1 MTSVDLM
8 GVAIDWLDAYRAG
21 DLFIV
26 DLYADDASLQC
37 HCGGE
42 KELRGTDAITAY
54 WRHRLVENPAGDLI
68 DLQWDG
74 SDVVLD
80 FRVPGGIVQAMLT
93 FDADGSLLRSR
104 CGPLQSGHPAP
115 RLSA

>member
-1 MTSVDLM
+1 MPIARVTFSLLICM
-8 GVAIDWLDAYRAG
+8 PTMLRCNAIA
-21 DLFIV
+21 V
-26 DLYADDASLQC
+26 V
-37 HCGGE
+37 
-42 KELRGTDAITAY
+42 KKKLRGTDAITAY
-54 WRHRLVENPAGDLI
+54 WRQRLVENPAGDLI

-104 CGPLQSGHPAP
+104 CSLLQSANPCASP
-115 RLSA
+115 

>member
-1 MTSVDLM
+1 MTS
-8 GVAIDWLDAYRAG
+8 
-21 DLFIV
+21 V
-26 DLYADDASLQC
+26 DLYADDALLQC

-42 KELRGTDAITAY
+42 KELRGTNAVAGY
-54 WRHRLVENPAGDLI
+54 WRQRLENPAGDLI

-104 CGPLQSGHPAP
+104 CGPLQSG
-115 RLSA
+115 

>member
-8 GVAIDWLDAYRAG
+8 AAAIDWLDAYRAG

-37 HCGGE
+37 HCSGK

-54 WRHRLVENPAGDLI
+54 WRQRLVEKPAGDLI

-104 CGPLQSGHPAP
+104 CSLLQSGNPAP

>member
-80 FRVPGGIVQAMLT
+80 FRVPGELCRRCSRLMPT
-93 FDADGSLLRSR
+93 GSLLRSR